1 MAGTPSKSDPRVVKD
16 FGQPRKFLRDMR
28 AKISKNSRKR
38 VRAGPDSSRRRCC
51 WPSRPVSL
59 TGSSEQTLGNHPV

>member
-28 AKISKNSRKR
+28 A
-38 VRAGPDSSRRRCC
+38 RAGKNLSGHRSGGRKGTR
-51 WPSRPVSL
+51 
-59 TGSSEQTLGNHPV
+59 

>member
-28 AKISKNSRKR
+28 ARAAKNSRPKG
-38 VRAGPDSSRRRCC
+38 RASTRSR
-51 WPSRPVSL
+51 
-59 TGSSEQTLGNHPV
+59 